1 MDHRLTGTKRGTAAK
16 MATFSSQC
24 RIRVLS
30 TIVPTALLI
39 FLLASPRQLIG
50 ESELED
56 SAAQQNQ
63 TAKLESWLVSQD
75 PSLDDASLADL
86 ARGILNESKKN
97 ALDPVLVL
105 AVIQVESRFDHK
117 AVSPRGAQGLM
128 QVQPAVVKAM
138 IHEGKIEPSQR
149 HQSLKDPL
157 VNIQVGT
164 SYLAFLHEM
173 FGDLKIALTAYN
185 WGPTRIRQKIRE
197 RQRIPLGYATKVLI
211 VQRTLKQQLALNP
224 PVHMRNDGANV
235 AAAG

>member
-1 MDHRLTGTKRGTAAK
+1 
-16 MATFSSQC
+16 MATFNNSQC
-24 RIRVLS
+24 RIRALS
-30 TIVPTALLI
+30 TLVPAALLI

-56 SAAQQNQ
+56 SAAKQNP
-63 TAKLESWLVSQD
+63 TAKIESWLLSQD
-75 PSLDDASLADL
+75 PSLDDAPLADL
-86 ARGILNESKKN
+86 ARGILEESKKN
-97 ALDPVLVL
+97 ALDPILVL

-173 FGDLKIALTAYN
+173 FGDLKLALTAYN
-185 WGPTRIRQKIRE
+185 WGPTRIKQKIRARE
-197 RQRIPLGYATKVLI
+197 KIPLGYAKKVLT
-211 VQRTLKQQLALNP
+211 VQRTLEQQLALNS
-224 PVHMRNDGANV
+224 PVHTENDGADV
-235 AAAG
+235 ATAG

>member
-1 MDHRLTGTKRGTAAK
+1 MT
-16 MATFSSQC
+16 TFSSQC
-24 RIRVLS
+24 RIRALS
-30 TIVPTALLI
+30 TIVPAALLI
-39 FLLASPRQLIG
+39 VLLASPRQLIG

-56 SAAQQNQ
+56 SAAKQNQ
-63 TAKLESWLVSQD
+63 TAKIESWLVSQD

-86 ARGILNESKKN
+86 ARGILKESKKN
-97 ALDPVLVL
+97 ALDPILVL

-128 QVQPAVVKAM
+128 QVKPAVVKAM

-157 VNIQVGT
+157 MNIQVGT

-173 FGDLKIALTAYN
+173 FGDLKLALTAYN

-197 RQRIPLGYATKVLI
+197 RQRIPLEYATKVLT

-224 PVHMRNDGANV
+224 PVHTGTDGADV

>member
-1 MDHRLTGTKRGTAAK
+1 MT
-16 MATFSSQC
+16 TFNSQC
-24 RIRVLS
+24 STRALS
-30 TIVPTALLI
+30 TIVPAALLVL
-39 FLLASPRQLIG
+39 LLASPRQLIG
-50 ESELED
+50 ESEAD
-56 SAAQQNQ
+56 SAAKQHH
-63 TAKLESWLVSQD
+63 TAKIESWLVSQE

-86 ARGILNESKKN
+86 ARGILKESKKN
-97 ALDPVLVL
+97 ELDPILVL

-173 FGDLKIALTAYN
+173 FGDLKLALTAYN

-197 RQRIPLGYATKVLI
+197 RQRIPLGYATKVLT
-211 VQRTLKQQLALNP
+211 VQRTLEQQLALNS
-224 PVHMRNDGANV
+224 PVHTENDGADV
-235 AAAG
+235 ATAG